1 MTIVIPGMHLE
12 EEIGRGAMGVVY
24 RAHREG
30 TEQALAVKVLER
42 EDPSSQLRRRFERE
56 ARGMLELKHPN
67 LCRAHDY
74 GVLPSGQL
82 YLVMELLKGEDLS
95 TQLARE
101 GVLSVEEAIRVGVE
115 AADGMTAVHASGLIH
130 RDLKP
135 SNIFLVA
142 NDEGPHTVKILDF
155 GLAMFA
161 VGGAMDTRITRTGEV
176 IGTPAFMAPEQARGD
191 KSENEATDVFGLG
204 AVLYQSL
211 AGSSPYGEGTTLQI
225 LVRAVTSAPIPITDC
240 FPEIPPAVAAVI
252 MHAIASDQGD
262 RYQNM
267 PDFRDALQAVAAEG
281 SDRTQVSRSDRPIGK
296 SVKSL
301 SEEDRIV
308 TVLLATGVKDSRQ
321 VADSI
326 RSHGG
331 QATALDGQVVGVF
344 GGDVHE
350 GDEPER
356 AVRAALA
363 VQSHCLTVGIGTG
376 RAIGTGSTYKGHAV
390 NAAEQSTLIADQGVY
405 VDDATRASI
414 AGRFVLDGHRVR
426 AMVVT
431 PEEDDELPLV
441 GRDADLVAIFDLLE
455 RALND
460 SESVGLLLSGPMGI
474 GKSRLLREV
483 GQRMAAAADAVR
495 LLVVRCDSTQRYR
508 SWGLV
513 GSIVGG
519 AVDIADDASDE
530 DILASI
536 RRVVNELGLPRDC
549 ADFVAAT
556 LGVPLS
562 ADGDPALEAAR
573 RDGQV
578 MRDRVVQAV
587 GDFFEALLV
596 VGPIVVLLDDVHWAD
611 TPSLEL
617 IDILVRRLERCPYF
631 VLMTGEPHT
640 TTDRAALFEKLEIV
654 QRAVPELSRSDST
667 ALARAQGVDAA
678 TAAKVAEHAAGNP
691 LFVLEIVGALQA
703 CQADESY
710 NPERF
715 SLPMTIEEA
724 VQVRIDHLDP
734 DDKDLIKRAS
744 VLGDRFWREAL
755 EACGATAVSESLR
768 RLCRQRVIRSRPK
781 NDGRLA
787 GFEEYA
793 FRHRIVRDVAYS
805 MLTEQQ
811 KIGLHLLVGQ
821 WLTNQGGAGAVEA
834 ARHFSLGGDANAA
847 HPLWCAA
854 ATFAESEGDLDEA
867 IYCLGRAIRGASDPP
882 VVNGLRLRRL
892 LLATSAGM
900 VKIGQEELEPLS
912 KVESDL
918 SKLERA
924 EFLFCRG
931 ALQGRQAH
939 YAESIPVLE
948 EALTLYEQLE
958 ERSRQSRTYAVMAV
972 YRRFGGLGGSRESA
986 RMAVSLA
993 DQDVAAQARA
1003 LAVLMI
1009 VEFGGGLLGEALATG
1024 EKALAACEEAGDL
1037 RRAVEVRGTLAY
1049 ITQQQGKH
1057 SDAIRQLRLSIR
1069 QCQRIGNR
1077 FHEGYARNNLGLCL
1091 LYQGKLFSEA
1101 LHQQEQAAFIGKEF
1115 GHVRLE
1121 VAGLSDAA
1129 SVLLAMGETDRA
1141 RSHAEAAVALGDGLE
1156 SEGAARA
1163 ALAQCMQ
1170 ALGDVENG
1178 LKEAEQ
1184 AHQLL
1189 AGKKLWADQHTQLL
1203 VVYAELL
1210 EQSEAMDE
1218 AERMFAEAWQH
1229 LNERADALTTTV
1241 EERDGFLAAT
1251 PAYQRLVHRI
1261 QKA

>member
-1 MTIVIPGMHLE
+1 MTIVIPGMHLQ

-24 RAHREG
+24 RGHRDGSDEP
-30 TEQALAVKVLER
+30 LAVKVMEH
-42 EDPSSQLRRRFERE
+42 EDPSSKLRLRFERE
-56 ARGMLELKHPN
+56 ARGMLELDHPN

-82 YLVMELLKGEDLS
+82 YLVMELLTGEDLS
-95 TQLARE
+95 TRLARE
-101 GVLSVEEAIRVGVE
+101 GVLSVDEMIRIGVE
-115 AADGMTAVHASGLIH
+115 AADGMAAVHASGLIH

-135 SNIFLVA
+135 SNIFLVD
-142 NDEGPHTVKILDF
+142 NNEGPPSVKILDF

-176 IGTPAFMAPEQARGD
+176 VGTPAFMAPEQARGD

-262 RYQNM
+262 RYQTM

-519 AVDIADDASDE
+519 VVDIADDASDE

-768 RLCRQRVIRSRPK
+768 RLCRQRVIRHRPK

-805 MLTEQQ
+805 MLTEEQR
-811 KIGLHLLVGQ
+811 IGLHLLVGQ
-821 WLTNQGGAGAVEA
+821 WLTDQGGAGAVEA

-867 IYCLGRAIRGASDPP
+867 IYCLARAIRGASDSS
-882 VVNGLRLRRL
+882 VVNALRLRRL
-892 LLATSAGM
+892 LLATTVGM
-900 VKIGQEELEPLS
+900 VTVGQEELAPLS
-912 KVESDL
+912 EVEADLSDL
-918 SKLERA
+918 DRA
-924 EFLFCRG
+924 ELLFCRG
-931 ALQGRQAH
+931 GLLGWQAH

-948 EALTLYEQLE
+948 EALTLYEQFD
-958 ERSRQSRTYAVMAV
+958 ERSMQSKTHASIALWRGL
-972 YRRFGGLGGSRESA
+972 GGLGGSMEQGRL
-986 RMAVSLA
+986 AVSLA
-993 DQDVAAQARA
+993 GQDVAARARA
-1003 LAVLMI
+1003 LGVLTF
-1009 VEFGGGLLGEALATG
+1009 VELGAGLLGDALETG
-1024 EKALAACEEAGDL
+1024 EKALSACEEAGDL

-1049 ITQQQGKH
+1049 ITQQQGNH
-1057 SDAIRQLRLSIR
+1057 PDAIRQLRLCIR

-1077 FHEGYARNNLGLCL
+1077 LHEGYARNNLGLCL
-1091 LYQGKLFSEA
+1091 FYQGTSFSEA
-1101 LHQQEQAAFIGKEF
+1101 LQLQEQAIAIGREF
-1115 GHVRLE
+1115 GHGRLE
-1121 VAGLSDAA
+1121 VAGLSGAA
-1129 SVLLAMGETDRA
+1129 IVLLAMGENDRA
-1141 RSHAEAAVALGDGLE
+1141 LSTAQAAVALGKGLDAE
-1156 SEGAARA
+1156 VAARA
-1163 ALAQCMQ
+1163 ALVQCLR
-1170 ALGDVENG
+1170 ALGDVDDA
-1178 LKEAEQ
+1178 LKEAEG
-1184 AHQLL
+1184 ARRRLGSSVL
-1189 AGKKLWADQHTQLL
+1189 EAGHCIQLL
-1203 VVYAELL
+1203 VLYAELL
-1210 EQSEAMDE
+1210 DESGAVDE
-1218 AERMFAEAWQH
+1218 AKAVFSEAWQR
-1229 LNERADALTTTV
+1229 LEERAKLLTSCP
-1241 EERDGFLAAT
+1241 ESRERFLAAKPT
-1251 PAYQRLVHRI
+1251 HQRLARRF
-1261 QKA
+1261 QKG